1 MSAPKTDLDAAIARL
16 DAALSAVE
24 MRVRALKARPASAPS
39 DSDLFASG
47 EPARDPAL
55 EAAAAEASEA
65 LERAAAE
72 IRAVLEEA

>member
-1 MSAPKTDLDAAIARL
+1 MSAPQTDLDAAISRL

-24 MRVRALKARPASAPS
+24 SRVRELKARPAAQPG
-39 DSDLFASG
+39 DEDLFARSEPVRDG
-47 EPARDPAL
+47 EL